1 MAKSNG
7 QSAQKISRSEAID
20 KLKDL
25 RQQAA
30 ASRFGDGQMFRVTF
44 VTRGDEK
51 TPPYLRNM
59 VCRYQV
65 TQHLSGGQQGYTPD
79 DHALI
84 GVYEMTTRARALK
97 LFTGKAGHEVAE
109 LTPQAVTSEEAA
121 REAESKVPASEEAAR
136 VAESALS
143 SASSA
148 TYATKK
154 AKEDAERP
162 LKAAKKDADKA
173 LKSAREA
180 AEKARKNADKLAAKL
195 ADAKLAKEKPLESLT
210 ATISAR
216 IERLTGER
224 DAATDGEQRE
234 AIQKKIDREQ
244 AFLSDPVKSLLRRY
258 REINLLGVTEL
269 KVKGQVYMVTTP
281 PVPALPVGK

>member
-7 QSAQKISRSEAID
+7 QPANKITRSEAIVM
-20 KLKDL
+20 LHDL
-25 RQQAA
+25 RGKAA

-44 VTRGDEK
+44 VARGDEK

-65 TQHLSGGQQGYTPD
+65 TQHLSGGLQGYAPD
-79 DHALI
+79 EHALI

-97 LFTGKAGHEVAE
+97 LFKGKAAHEVAE
-109 LTPQAVTSEEAA
+109 LTPQVASAEQTASQAESMVPAAEEAA
-121 REAESKVPASEEAAR
+121 RQAESNLSTASA
-136 VAESALS
+136 
-143 SASSA
+143 A

-154 AKEDAERP
+154 SQTDAERP

-173 LKSAREA
+173 LKAAREA
-180 AEKARKNADKLAAKL
+180 AEKARKNANKLAAKL
-195 ADAKLAKEKPLESLT
+195 ADSRLAQSNPEESLT
-210 ATISAR
+210 STISAR

-224 DAATDGEQRE
+224 DAATDDGERS

-244 AFLSDPVKSLLRRY
+244 AYVSDPVKSLLRRY
-258 REINLLGVTEL
+258 REINLLGVTGL
-269 KVKGQVYMVTTP
+269 KIKGQVYAVTTP
-281 PVPALPVGK
+281 PVPALPTSK